1 MTVRGRK
8 GCEIKMIV
16 AIIGGGASGLVA
28 ALAAAKNGA
37 EVTIYERCDRVGKK
51 ILSTGNGRCNMTNIN
66 ADVKNYHGNSVSF
79 INGVKSRF
87 WVDETLNFFEE
98 LGLLYKVEE
107 EGRVYPYSDTATS
120 VLDVLRNEVK
130 RTGISVEENFEVK
143 ELKKYKNGFEIIS
156 YNGKS
161 CYCERAIIAT
171 GGKAAPSLGSNG
183 SGYDIARAVGHT
195 VTQLY
200 PSLVQLKTEGDTA
213 KKLKGLRLQ
222 CGVSVNDAKTEGEI
236 LFTDYGLSG
245 ISVFDMSAYSKAGD
259 ILKLDIMP
267 QYSYDDVYH
276 MIDKRAKNMPDCEM
290 ENFFVGMLNKRVGQ
304 VFLKNIGIVPLSRKA
319 DTLTQKEIR
328 NIANSLKAWKFD
340 ICGTMSWNNAQV
352 TRGGIN
358 TDEVNPDTLESKK
371 QKGLY
376 FCGEILDIDGDCGG
390 YNLQW
395 AWSSGYIAGI
405 ESAK

>member
-1 MTVRGRK
+1 
-8 GCEIKMIV
+8 MIV

-37 EVTIYERCDRVGKK
+37 QVTIYERCDRVGKK

-66 ADVKNYHGNSVSF
+66 ADIINYHGNDVNF
-79 INGVKSRF
+79 INSVKSRF
-87 WVDETLNFFEE
+87 WVNESLSFFEK
-98 LGLLYKVEE
+98 LGLLYKVED

-120 VLDVLRNEVK
+120 VLDVLRNAIK
-130 RTGISVEENFEVK
+130 QAGISVIENFEVK
-143 ELKKYKNGFEIIS
+143 ELKKCKNGFEIIS
-156 YNGKS
+156 YDGKRG
-161 CYCERAIIAT
+161 YCEKAIIAT

-183 SGYDIARAVGHT
+183 SGYDIAKAMGHT
-195 VTQLY
+195 VTPLH
-200 PSLVQLKTEGDTA
+200 PSLVQLKTDADVA
-213 KKLKGLRLQ
+213 KKLKGLKLQ
-222 CGVSVNDAKTEGEI
+222 CAVSVNDKKTQGEV

-245 ISVFDMSAYSKAGD
+245 IAIFDMSAYSKIGD
-259 ILKLDIMP
+259 VIKLDTMP
-267 QYSYDDVYH
+267 HYSYEEVYD
-276 MIDKRAKNMPDCEM
+276 IVYKRVKTMPECEM

-304 VFLKNIGIVPLSRKA
+304 VFLKSIGILPLSRKA
-319 DTLTQKEIR
+319 QSLTQKEIH
-328 NIANSLKAWKFD
+328 NISHSLKEWKFN

-358 TDEVNPDTLESKK
+358 TCEVNVDTLESKK
-371 QKGLY
+371 QNGIY

-405 ESAK
+405 ESTK